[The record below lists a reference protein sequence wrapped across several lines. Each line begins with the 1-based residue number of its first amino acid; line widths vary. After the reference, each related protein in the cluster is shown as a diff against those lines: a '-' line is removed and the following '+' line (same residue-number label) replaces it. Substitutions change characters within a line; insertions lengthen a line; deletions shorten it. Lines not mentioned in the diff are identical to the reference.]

1 MKKTTQKILLIED
14 NPADAAL
21 FQEQLAGAAGTFE
34 IATCGDLAAGRQLAA
49 GGQIAVVFLDLSL
62 TESDGLE
69 TVRRAQVAF
78 HDLPIVVL
86 TGLEDAQL
94 GLESLRAGAQDYLIK
109 GKTSAENIS
118 RAARYAIERQRVLRE
133 LQLAHDQLEEKIQQ
147 RTAELAAT
155 VQSLQEEVRQRK
167 QAEDQLSVRAS
178 QLRALAGELTLAEQR
193 ERRRM
198 AQILHDHLQQLLVA
212 ANLRVSMLEMTADGP
227 VKQAAK
233 EIENL
238 LGESISATRS
248 LTAELSPPV
257 LHDLGLPAGLEWLAR
272 WMADKHGLAVNMRAE
287 TGIPPVA
294 DDVKV
299 LLFESVRELLFNAVK
314 HARVNSVTL
323 TLRQTEGRTLQITVC
338 DDGTGFDPAGLKL
351 AGETGGGFGLFSI
364 CERLDLIGGK
374 LEIQSAPGH
383 GSRFVLTAPVVREA
397 ASRS

>member
-257 LHDLGLPAGLEWLAR
+257 LHDLGLPAGL
-272 WMADKHGLAVNMRAE
+272 
-287 TGIPPVA
+287 
-294 DDVKV
+294 
-299 LLFESVRELLFNAVK
+299 
-314 HARVNSVTL
+314 
-323 TLRQTEGRTLQITVC
+323 
-338 DDGTGFDPAGLKL
+338 
-351 AGETGGGFGLFSI
+351 
-364 CERLDLIGGK
+364 
-374 LEIQSAPGH
+374 
-383 GSRFVLTAPVVREA
+383 
-397 ASRS
+397 

>member
-1 MKKTTQKILLIED
+1 MLALAVGIGTLSATANGLDAGPRTEAGNAPWFFQWLRVSEKYPGTGNGLAMCKKIVVQNGGHIWVESEAGEGSTFCFSLSGSSRKLLSGLPPSHRESPIMKKTTQKILLIED

-178 QLRALAGELTLAEQR
+178 QLRALAGELTLA
-193 ERRRM
+193 
-198 AQILHDHLQQLLVA
+198 
-212 ANLRVSMLEMTADGP
+212 
-227 VKQAAK
+227 
-233 EIENL
+233 
-238 LGESISATRS
+238 
-248 LTAELSPPV
+248 
-257 LHDLGLPAGLEWLAR
+257 
-272 WMADKHGLAVNMRAE
+272 
-287 TGIPPVA
+287 
-294 DDVKV
+294 
-299 LLFESVRELLFNAVK
+299 
-314 HARVNSVTL
+314 
-323 TLRQTEGRTLQITVC
+323 
-338 DDGTGFDPAGLKL
+338 
-351 AGETGGGFGLFSI
+351 
-364 CERLDLIGGK
+364 
-374 LEIQSAPGH
+374 
-383 GSRFVLTAPVVREA
+383 
-397 ASRS
+397 